1 MQITPRKSGGTAP
14 VSQLPIFSRSNSSA
28 GLGVGGHSARP
39 SVHLR
44 CSLLR
49 TPPPRH
55 HHVSPLGTAAVA
67 SAGGGGGGG
76 GDGTT
81 SPSLAPS
88 EAYPFPSSG
97 RRFERLQSGR
107 RGLGNHSE
115 EMLPYLDLDSV
126 ASEAE
131 TAANAMSREEL
142 ESAVKE
148 LETENLMLKS
158 AVLRARE
165 ELTKQR
171 EGLRET
177 YEAAEKEGESI
188 ANHLTRRV
196 NAVREQKARLE
207 TQLHKE
213 EAMKAEQEQKLLKL
227 KLSSSKLSKCVQ
239 REEEETL
246 TALTNRLQQLQT
258 QRQNFENLLLEQSS
272 SLQQLQELAD
282 SLQTQTR
289 CNEGLRV
296 SHEGCSEADGDSN
309 SAAADAIAPA
319 EQHSFRSETAEH
331 ADPASDPQEMLQ
343 YLKHEVAFVEG
354 LQREAFERGERYKL
368 RRQELEQ
375 RISHAECERRSNRHS
390 LEGIHQELLETT
402 ATVSELASAA
412 ELAMETQ
419 IDRQIHVRGCTGSF
433 TSGSRE
439 FQTSSRFKESP
450 KGPATNSAQ
459 LQSNSPS
466 SKK

>member
-67 SAGGGGGGG
+67 SAGGGGGG
-76 GDGTT
+76 DGTT

-97 RRFERLQSGR
+97 RRFERLHSGR

-412 ELAMETQ
+412 EVAMETQ

>member
-1 MQITPRKSGGTAP
+1 GKEGVQGTALFCADFYIPLGRGGCIFIVPAVSAHRSSMQITPRKSGGTAP

-97 RRFERLQSGR
+97 RRFERLHSGR

-272 SLQQLQELAD
+272 SLQQLQELVD

-419 IDRQIHVRGCTGSF
+419 IDRQIHVRG
-433 TSGSRE
+433 
-439 FQTSSRFKESP
+439 
-450 KGPATNSAQ
+450 
-459 LQSNSPS
+459 
-466 SKK
+466 

>member
-1 MQITPRKSGGTAP
+1 MQITPRQSGNTAP
-14 VSQLPIFSRSNSSA
+14 VSQLPIFSRSNSSV
-28 GLGVGGHSARP
+28 GPGVGGHSARP

-55 HHVSPLGTAAVA
+55 NRSSPLGTAAF
-67 SAGGGGGGG
+67 AGTGGG
-76 GDGTT
+76 GDSAT
-81 SPSLAPS
+81 SPSFAPS
-88 EAYPFPSSG
+88 ENYPFPSSG
-97 RRFERLQSGR
+97 RRLERLHSGR
-107 RGLGNHSE
+107 RGPGQHSE

-196 NAVREQKARLE
+196 NAVREQKSRLE
-207 TQLHKE
+207 AQLHKE
-213 EAMKAEQEQKLLKL
+213 EAMKAEQEQKLFKL
-227 KLSSSKLSKCVQ
+227 KLSSSKLSKCVK

-246 TALTNRLQQLQT
+246 TTLTNRLQQLQT

-272 SLQQLQELAD
+272 SLQQLQELVD
-282 SLQTQTR
+282 GFQTQTKS
-289 CNEGLRV
+289 NEGLRM

-309 SAAADAIAPA
+309 SVAADAMVPA
-319 EQHSFRSETAEH
+319 EQHSFRSETTEH
-331 ADPASDPQEMLQ
+331 SDPASDPQEMLQ

-375 RISHAECERRSNRHS
+375 RISHAESERRSNRHS
-390 LEGIHQELLETT
+390 LEGIHQELVETT

-419 IDRQIHVRGCTGSF
+419 IDRQIHVRGFTGSF
-433 TSGSRE
+433 TSGGHE
-439 FQTSSRFKESP
+439 FQTSSRLTESP
-450 KGPATNSAQ
+450 KELTTNSAQ
-459 LQSNSPS
+459 LQSSPPS
-466 SKK
+466 LKK

>member
-1 MQITPRKSGGTAP
+1 
-14 VSQLPIFSRSNSSA
+14 
-28 GLGVGGHSARP
+28 
-39 SVHLR
+39 
-44 CSLLR
+44 
-49 TPPPRH
+49 
-55 HHVSPLGTAAVA
+55 
-67 SAGGGGGGG
+67 
-76 GDGTT
+76 
-81 SPSLAPS
+81 
-88 EAYPFPSSG
+88 
-97 RRFERLQSGR
+97 
-107 RGLGNHSE
+107 
-115 EMLPYLDLDSV
+115 
-126 ASEAE
+126 
-131 TAANAMSREEL
+131 MSREEL
-142 ESAVKE
+142 ESAVRE

-213 EAMKAEQEQKLLKL
+213 EAMKEEQEQKLLKL

-272 SLQQLQELAD
+272 SLQQLQELVD
-282 SLQTQTR
+282 SFQTQTR

-296 SHEGCSEADGDSN
+296 SHEGCSEADRDSN
-309 SAAADAIAPA
+309 SVAADAIAPA
-319 EQHSFRSETAEH
+319 EQH

-343 YLKHEVAFVEG
+343 YLKQEVAFVEG

-390 LEGIHQELLETT
+390 LEGIHQELVETT

-439 FQTSSRFKESP
+439 FQTPSRFKESP

>member
-67 SAGGGGGGG
+67 SAGGG
-76 GDGTT
+76 DGTR

-88 EAYPFPSSG
+88 ETYPFPSSG
-97 RRFERLQSGR
+97 RRFERLHSGR
-107 RGLGNHSE
+107 RGPGKQSE
-115 EMLPYLDLDSV
+115 EILPYLDLDSV

-142 ESAVKE
+142 ESAVRE

-213 EAMKAEQEQKLLKL
+213 EAMKEEQEQKLLKL

-272 SLQQLQELAD
+272 SLQQLQELVD
-282 SLQTQTR
+282 SFQTQTR

-296 SHEGCSEADGDSN
+296 SHEGCSEADRDSN
-309 SAAADAIAPA
+309 SVAADAIAPA
-319 EQHSFRSETAEH
+319 EQH

-343 YLKHEVAFVEG
+343 YLKQEVAFVEG

-390 LEGIHQELLETT
+390 LEGIHQELVETT

-439 FQTSSRFKESP
+439 FQTPSRFKESP